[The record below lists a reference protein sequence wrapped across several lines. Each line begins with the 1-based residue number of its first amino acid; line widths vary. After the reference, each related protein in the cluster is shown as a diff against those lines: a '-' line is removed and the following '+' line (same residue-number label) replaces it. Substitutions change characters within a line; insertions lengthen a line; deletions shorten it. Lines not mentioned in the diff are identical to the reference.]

1 MRTTSRITGSSSASA
16 GLDWREARLEDVG
29 EFVAWLQLPPA
40 GRSGEVAV
48 LPSAAAEVSASTVNR
63 KLAAVSAFY
72 AHQARNGAGVGD
84 LLAAWRTGGRGGWKP
99 FLHHVSKGRPYRGRA
114 ISLKAPKKLPRIL
127 TAAET
132 QAILD
137 ACTRLRDRFFFAL
150 LYESGCRA
158 GEALGLRHEDIAAA
172 EPEVSIVPRENANG
186 ARAKSGGR
194 TVPVGVELIRLY
206 ADYLHEE
213 YGGIDSDHVFVNI
226 WAEPKGHA
234 WSYQAAYDLVLRI
247 RARTGIAFDPA
258 LVPAQCGDQVAARRR
273 PDRGRLDVARTFVG
287 SRDVVRLRPSDGGG
301 RAGGAGESRLAHRE
315 GSVVV
320 TGGWITQADRARWQ
334 RQAAAEL
341 AAILAGHPDMPVIAW
356 TVTASGGALS
366 GQVLAPAAG
375 RRGLFGE
382 WRQALGLDDVTETPS
397 GNGTPVYLH
406 ARGVRGGV
414 AVSITA
420 TVFDGEE
427 DSR

>member
-1 MRTTSRITGSSSASA
+1 M
-16 GLDWREARLEDVG
+16 
-29 EFVAWLQLPPA
+29 
-40 GRSGEVAV
+40 
-48 LPSAAAEVSASTVNR
+48 LPSAVAEVSVSTVNR

-72 AHQARNGAGVGD
+72 AHQARNGAGPGD

-99 FLHHVSKGRPYRGRA
+99 FLHHVSKGKPYRGRA

-127 TAAET
+127 TVAEM

-150 LYESGCRA
+150 LHDSGCRA

-172 EPEVSIVPRENANG
+172 ECEITIVARENANG

-194 TVPVGVELIRLY
+194 TVPVGPELIRLY

-213 YGGIDSDHVFVNI
+213 YGGIDSDYVFVNI
-226 WAEPKGHA
+226 WAEPKGQA
-234 WSYQAAYDLVLRI
+234 WSYQAAYDLVLRL
-247 RARTGIAFDPA
+247 RARTGIAFDPHWFRHSA
-258 LVPAQCGDQVAARRR
+258 ATQVAARRR
-273 PDRGRLDVARTFVG
+273 PDRGRLDVARAFVG
-287 SRDVVRLRPSDGGG
+287 SRHVVGLRASDGGG
-301 RAGGAGESRLAHRE
+301 RAGGAGEGRLAHRE

-334 RQAAAEL
+334 QQAAAEL
-341 AAILAGHPDMPVIAW
+341 AAILAAHPGIPVIAW

-397 GNGTPVYLH
+397 GNGAAVYLH

-414 AVSITA
+414 AVSVTA